1 MIIGNSTAQ
10 YKAMNRMQACTHTIR
25 TLLAELEDPG
35 SIELRADLAIQAQDL
50 LNEVVLLSDRISN
63 ITWQELDKKAHPSDR
78 SNKQLD

>member
-1 MIIGNSTAQ
+1 
-10 YKAMNRMQACTHTIR
+10 MQACTYTIR

-63 ITWQELDKKAHPSDR
+63 ITWQELDQKAHPS
-78 SNKQLD
+78 NN

>member
-10 YKAMNRMQACTHTIR
+10 YKAMNRMQACTYTIR
-25 TLLAELEDPG
+25 TLLTELEDPG

-63 ITWQELDKKAHPSDR
+63 ITWQELDKKAHPS
-78 SNKQLD
+78 NN

>member
-1 MIIGNSTAQ
+1 
-10 YKAMNRMQACTHTIR
+10 MNRMQACTYTIR
-25 TLLAELEDPG
+25 ALISELEDPG
-35 SIELRADLAIQAQDL
+35 SLDLRADLAIQAQEL

>member
-1 MIIGNSTAQ
+1 
-10 YKAMNRMQACTHTIR
+10 MNRMQACTYTIR

-63 ITWQELDKKAHPSDR
+63 ITWQELDQKAHPS
-78 SNKQLD
+78 NN

>member
-1 MIIGNSTAQ
+1 
-10 YKAMNRMQACTHTIR
+10 MQACTYTIR

-63 ITWQELDKKAHPSDR
+63 ITWQELDKKAHPS
-78 SNKQLD
+78 NN